1 MPALMAETHR
11 FLRAC
16 RREPVDRVPVWLM
29 RQAGRYQA
37 SYRAV
42 RAKVGFLELCRSPEL
57 IAQVTASPIDEFG
70 LDAAILFSDILICLP
85 PMGLDLSFEKGEK
98 GKGDGGPKIANPV
111 KTRADVDALRVPDPE
126 KDLGYVLDGVR
137 AIRRVLAD
145 RVPLIGFVGG
155 PFTVA
160 SYAVEGGSQGF
171 TRLKTMLYADQA
183 SAHALFEKLTRTA
196 IVQLEAQVAAGAQAV
211 QVFESWLGELGRE
224 DLEEFSFPYLARIA
238 EALRKTGVPTIFFAT
253 GMSTHLAQLGKLGYD
268 VVSVDWRIP
277 LAEARRLLPPTV
289 ALQGNLDSTLLLGP
303 QATLLARARQALE
316 AVGHQPGYIF
326 NLGHGIQPPTPPE
339 NVKAL
344 VDAVHAFRPQE
355 RAPR

>member
-1 MPALMAETHR
+1 MAETQQR
-11 FLRAC
+11 FLKAC

-42 RAKVGFLELCRSPEL
+42 RQKVSFLELCRSPEL
-57 IAQVTASPIDEFG
+57 IAQVTAAPIDEFG
-70 LDAAILFSDILICLP
+70 LDAAILFSDILVHLP
-85 PMGLDLSFEKGEK
+85 AMGLDLSFEKGEK
-98 GKGDGGPKIANPV
+98 GKGDGGPKIGNPV
-111 KTRADVDALRVPDPE
+111 RTRADVEALRVPHPE
-126 KDLGYVLDGVR
+126 RDLAYVLEGVR
-137 AIRRVLAD
+137 QIRRVLAD

-171 TRLKTMLYADQA
+171 TRLKTMLYADRQA
-183 SAHALFEKLTRTA
+183 AHALFEKLTQAA
-196 IVQLEAQVAAGAQAV
+196 IVQLEAQIAAGAQAV

-238 EALRKTGVPTIFFAT
+238 DRVRRTGVPTILFST
-253 GMSTHLAQLGKLGYD
+253 GTSTHVEPMAKLGYD
-268 VVSVDWRIP
+268 VLSLDWRIP
-277 LAEARRLLPPTV
+277 LPEARRRAPGM

-303 QATLLARARQALE
+303 QEILLARAKALLE
-316 AVGHQPGYIF
+316 AVGHEPGYVF

-344 VDAVHAFRPQE
+344 VHAVHAFRP
-355 RAPR
+355 

>member
-1 MPALMAETHR
+1 MAETQL
-11 FLRAC
+11 FLKAC

-42 RAKVGFLELCRSPEL
+42 RARVGFLELCRSPEL
-57 IAQVTASPIDEFG
+57 IAQVTAAPIDEFG
-70 LDAAILFSDILICLP
+70 LDAAILFSDILIGLP
-85 PMGLDLSFEKGEK
+85 AMGLDLSFESGEK
-98 GKGDGGPKIANPV
+98 GKGDGGPRIGNPV
-111 KTRADVDALRVPDPE
+111 RTRADIDALRVPDPQR
-126 KDLGYVLDGVR
+126 DLRFVLDGVR

-171 TRLKTMLYADQA
+171 TRLKTMLYADPQA
-183 SAHALFEKLTRTA
+183 AHALFEKLTQA
-196 IVQLEAQVAAGAQAV
+196 ALVQLEAQIAAGAQAV

-238 EALRKTGVPTIFFAT
+238 QALRRTGVPLIFFAT
-253 GMSTHLAQLGKLGYD
+253 GTSTHLGPIGELGYD

-277 LAEARRLLPPTV
+277 LADARRQLPRA

-303 QATLLARARQALE
+303 TETLLARARQLLE
-316 AVGHQPGYIF
+316 AVGHEPGYIF
-326 NLGHGIQPPTPPE
+326 NLGHGIQPSTPPE

-344 VDAVHAFRPQE
+344 VDAVHAFRP
-355 RAPR
+355 

>member
-1 MPALMAETHR
+1 MAQNEHR
-11 FLRAC
+11 FLKAC
-16 RREPVDRVPVWLM
+16 RRQPVDRVPIWLM
-29 RQAGRYQA
+29 RQAGRYQP

-42 RAKVGFLELCRSPEL
+42 RAQVGFLELCRSPEL
-57 IAQVTASPIDEFG
+57 IAQVTAAPIDEFQ
-70 LDAAILFSDILICLP
+70 LDAAILFSDILIALP
-85 PMGLDLSFEKGEK
+85 AMGLDLSFEKGEK

-111 KTRADVDALRVPDPE
+111 KTRAAVDALRVPDPAR
-126 KDLGYVLDGVR
+126 DLPYVLEGIR

-171 TRLKTMLYADQA
+171 TRLKTMLYADPA
-183 SAHALFEKLTRTA
+183 AAHALFEKLTQAA
-196 IVQLEAQVAAGAQAV
+196 IVQLEAQIDAGAQAV
-211 QVFESWLGELGRE
+211 QIFESWLGELGRE
-224 DLEEFSFPYLARIA
+224 DLDEFSFPYLARIA
-238 EALRKTGVPTIFFAT
+238 EAVRKTGTPAIFFAT
-253 GMSTHLAQLGKLGYD
+253 GMSTHLPQLAKLGFD

-277 LAEARRLLPPTV
+277 IADARRQLPGV

-303 QATLLARARQALE
+303 PGTLLVRARQILE
-316 AVGHQPGYIF
+316 AVGHEPGYIF

-344 VDAVHAFRPQE
+344 VDAVHAFRP
-355 RAPR
+355 

>member
-1 MPALMAETHR
+1 MAQTEHR
-11 FLRAC
+11 FLKAC
-16 RREPVDRVPVWLM
+16 RRQPVDRVPVWLM

-42 RAKVGFLELCRSPEL
+42 RQKVGFLELCRSPEL
-57 IAQVTASPIDEFG
+57 IAQVTAAPIDEFG
-70 LDAAILFSDILICLP
+70 LDAAILFSDILVHLP
-85 PMGLDLSFEKGEK
+85 AMGLDLSFEKGEK

-111 KTRADVDALRVPDPE
+111 RTRAEVDALRVPDPE
-126 KDLGYVLDGVR
+126 RDLGYVLEGVR
-137 AIRRVLAD
+137 QIRRVLAD

-171 TRLKTMLYADQA
+171 TRLKTMLYADPA
-183 SAHALFEKLTRTA
+183 AAHALFQKLTDA
-196 IVQLEAQVAAGAQAV
+196 ALVQLEAQVAAGAQAV

-224 DLEEFSFPYLARIA
+224 DLEEFIFPHLARLA
-238 EALRKTGVPTIFFAT
+238 ERLRRTGVPTIFFST
-253 GMSTHLAQLGKLGYD
+253 GTSTHLEQLAKLGYD
-268 VVSVDWRIP
+268 VVSLDWRIP
-277 LAEARRLLPPTV
+277 LAEARRRAPGV

-303 QATLLARARQALE
+303 QATLLARARSLLE
-316 AVGHQPGYIF
+316 AVGHEPGYIF

-344 VDAVHAFRPQE
+344 VDAVHAFRP
-355 RAPR
+355 